1 MSSVVRGRGG
11 GVGGPVADGMAL
23 RVDFDKR
30 TGVTSF
36 GLCLPKKMPFEAWH
50 RLGGQI
56 ALISNVSAWWLGDWL
71 VYGAGQYPGRYK
83 NAIAGTSLDYKT
95 LRNYA
100 WVARRFEMSRRRD
113 KLSFQ
118 HHAEVAAL
126 TVPEQDLWLDRAQA
140 FRWSKAEL
148 RHRLHQRVR
157 PEPEPGDTTVL
168 VLRLQVARPRE
179 ERWHAAADRTDATF
193 EEWLTLVLDTA
204 ADRLLDEQGSKALN

>member
-1 MSSVVRGRGG
+1 MSPVAHRRGG
-11 GVGGPVADGMAL
+11 VAGASVANGMAL
-23 RVDFDKR
+23 RVDFGKQ

-36 GLCLPKKMPFEAWH
+36 GLYLPQKMPFEAWH
-50 RLGGQI
+50 RLGTQI

-71 VYGAGQYPGRYK
+71 VYGADEYPGRYK
-83 NAIAGTSLDYKT
+83 DAIAGTSLDYKT

-126 TVPEQDLWLDRAQA
+126 TVPEQELWLDRAQA
-140 FRWSKAEL
+140 FRWSKSEL

-157 PEPEPGDTTVL
+157 PEPERGETTVL

-179 ERWHAAADRTDATF
+179 ERWHAAADRADSPF
-193 EEWLTLVLDTA
+193 EEWLTFALDSA
-204 ADRLLDEQGSKALN
+204 ADRLLDEQTNKGLN